1 MKINFDVSP
10 YSMHSMSAV
19 TAAPSPPPPPA
30 TKMMMY
36 AKLPTVYISG
46 SFLVNWTLHMCFLEL
61 ASVTS

>member
-19 TAAPSPPPPPA
+19 TAAPSPPPTA

-36 AKLPTVYISG
+36 AKLPIVYIFRVVLSELDTAYV
-46 SFLVNWTLHMCFLEL
+46 FLRV
-61 ASVTS
+61 S